1 MLFHTL
7 GGSPPK
13 HRQGEPG
20 EGVKYTLYIFF
31 FVILD
36 GFDDKMK
43 IFQEKTLMFLTL
55 WQWFAKL
62 GVTRI
67 ISGFDLGSMYF
78 VVTITV

>member
-20 EGVKYTLYIFF
+20 EGVNYTLYPL
-31 FVILD
+31 FVIFD

-43 IFQEKTLMFLTL
+43 IFQEKTLMSLTL

-67 ISGFDLGSMYF
+67 ISGFDQGSMYF